1 MPGTNLTREE
11 AQQRAKLLTVD
22 SYEIDLDLS
31 GAVEGGTYR
40 SVTTVRF
47 DSAESGVGSFI
58 DLVAPAVQEVV
69 LNGDSLDPAEVFK
82 DSRIELAGILEGRN
96 VLRVVADCAYTNTG
110 EGLHRFVDP
119 VDQQAY
125 LYTQFEVPDARRVF
139 ASFEQPDLK
148 ATFQF
153 TVKAPSG
160 WTVISN
166 SPTPEPK
173 DDVWEFEPT
182 PRISTYVTAL
192 ILGPYH
198 SVHSVYEK
206 DGQSVPLGIYCRPSL
221 AEFLDSDAIFE
232 VTRQGFEWFQEKFDY
247 AYPFKKYDQLFVPE
261 FNAGAMENA
270 GAVTIRDQYVFR
282 SKVTDAAYEVRA
294 ETILHELAHMWF
306 GDLVTMEWWNDLWLN
321 ESFATY
327 TSIACQSYAPGSRWP
342 HSWTTFANSMKT
354 WAYRQ
359 DQLPSTHPIMA
370 QINDLDDVLV
380 NFDGITYAKGASV
393 LKQLVAYV
401 GEDEFFRGVQAYF
414 KAHAYGNTQLSDLLG
429 ALEETSGRDLGTWS
443 QKWLQTAGIN
453 VLRPEIE
460 TDANGVI
467 TSFAIRQEAPALP
480 AGAKGEPTLRPH
492 RIAVGL
498 YDLDD
503 SAGGSGKLVRGERI
517 ELDVDGE
524 LTEVAELVGK
534 RRPAVILLN
543 DDDLSYAKVRLD
555 EQSLA
560 FVTEHLGDFEASL
573 PRALCWASA
582 WDMTRDAELAAR
594 DYLSLVLSGI
604 GKESDIGVVQSLHR
618 QVLTA
623 VELYADPNAREALLT
638 RWTDATLAH
647 LRSSAGGSDHQLA
660 WARAFA
666 ATARTPEQLDLLEG
680 LLDGRESIEGLAVDT
695 ELRWSFVQRLAAVGR
710 FDEAEI
716 TSEYERDRTAAG
728 ERHAATARA
737 ARPTEEAKAEA
748 WASVVE
754 SDKLPNAVQEA
765 VIGGFVQ
772 FGQREL
778 LAPYTEKYFAA
789 VKGVWDSRSHEMAQQ
804 IAVGLYPSVQVSA
817 DTLAKTDE
825 WLASAEPSAALR
837 RLISESRSGVER
849 ALRAQARHGGVGGDA
864 LRRGKMALPRARAR
878 KRRFRM
884 EVSRSTGTAAPTG
897 ETTSPAAVARS
908 GPRPHQ
914 GRGERRSLLA
924 FRF

>member
-31 GAVEGGTYR
+31 GAQEGGTYR

-47 DSAESGVGSFI
+47 DVAESGADSFI
-58 DLVAPAVQEVV
+58 DLVAPAVHEVT
-69 LNGDSLDPAEVFK
+69 LNGDALDAAEVFA
-82 DSRIELAGILEGRN
+82 DSRIALPGLLQGRN

-153 TVKAPSG
+153 TVQAPEG

-173 DDVWEFEPT
+173 DNVWSFEPT
-182 PRISTYVTAL
+182 PRISTYITAL
-192 ILGPYH
+192 IVGPYH

-282 SKVTDAAYEVRA
+282 SKVTDAAYLGRA

-327 TSIACQSYAPGSRWP
+327 TSIACQAHAPGTRWP
-342 HSWTTFANSMKT
+342 QAWTTFANQMKT

-370 QINDLDDVLV
+370 EIRDLDDVLV

-401 GEDEFFRGVQAYF
+401 GQDEFFKGVQAYF
-414 KAHAYGNTQLSDLLG
+414 KRHAFGNTRLTDLLG
-429 ALEETSGRDLGTWS
+429 ALEETSGRDLKTWS
-443 QKWLQTAGIN
+443 KQWLQTAGIN
-453 VLRPEIE
+453 ILRPEIT
-460 TDANGVI
+460 TDADGVI

-480 AGAKGEPTLRPH
+480 AGAQGEPTLRPH

-498 YDLDD
+498 YNLDE
-503 SAGGSGKLVRGERI
+503 ASGKLLRDERI

-524 LTEVAELVGK
+524 LTAVQQLVGT
-534 RRPAVILLN
+534 RRPDVILLN

-560 FVTEHLGDFEASL
+560 VVTEHLGDFEASL
-573 PRALCWASA
+573 PRALCWASS
-582 WDMTRDAELAAR
+582 WDMTRDAELATR

-604 GKESDIGVVQSLHR
+604 GKESDIGVVQSLQR
-618 QVLTA
+618 QVKLA
-623 VELYADPNAREALLT
+623 IELYAAPATREALLT

-647 LRSSAGGSDHQLA
+647 LRAAEPGSDHQLA

-666 ATARTPEQLDLLEG
+666 AAARTPEQLDLLDA
-680 LLDGRESIEGLAVDT
+680 LLDGSQTIEGLAVDT
-695 ELRWSFVQRLAAVGR
+695 ELRWAFVQRLAAVGR

-716 TSEYERDRTAAG
+716 AGEYERDRTAAG

-737 ARPTEEAKAEA
+737 GRPTAEAKAEA

-772 FGQREL
+772 TDQREL
-778 LAPYTEKYFAA
+778 LAAYTDKYFEV
-789 VKGVWDSRSHEMAQQ
+789 VKGVWDSRSHEIAQQ
-804 IAVGLYPSVQVSA
+804 IAVGLYPALQISEE
-817 DTLAKTDE
+817 TLRKTDD
-825 WLASAEPSAALR
+825 WLSSAQPNAALR
-837 RLISESRSGVER
+837 RLVSESRAGVER
-849 ALRAQARHGGVGGDA
+849 ALRAQEADA
-864 LRRGKMALPRARAR
+864 
-878 KRRFRM
+878 
-884 EVSRSTGTAAPTG
+884 AA
-897 ETTSPAAVARS
+897 E
-908 GPRPHQ
+908 
-914 GRGERRSLLA
+914 
-924 FRF
+924 

>member
-11 AQQRAKLLTVD
+11 AQQRAQLLTVE

-31 GAVEGGTYR
+31 GAQEGGTYR

-47 DSAESGVGSFI
+47 DVAETGAESFI
-58 DLVAPAVQEVV
+58 DLVAPTVHEVT
-69 LNGDSLDPAEVFK
+69 LNGDALDAAEVFK
-82 DSRIELAGILEGRN
+82 DSRIALSGLLEGPN

-153 TVKAPSG
+153 TVKAPDG

-173 DDVWEFEPT
+173 DNVWSFEPT
-182 PRISTYVTAL
+182 PRISTYITAL
-192 ILGPYH
+192 IVGPYH

-232 VTRQGFEWFQEKFDY
+232 VTRQGFDWFQEKFDY

-282 SKVTDAAYEVRA
+282 SKVTNAAYETRA

-327 TSIACQSYAPGSRWP
+327 TSIACQAYAPESRWP
-342 HSWTTFANSMKT
+342 HSWTTFANQMKT

-370 QINDLDDVLV
+370 EIRDLDDVLV

-401 GEDEFFRGVQAYF
+401 GEDEFFQGVQAYF
-414 KAHAYGNTQLSDLLG
+414 KRHAFGNTRLSDLLG
-429 ALEETSGRDLGTWS
+429 ALEETSGRDLKTWS
-443 QKWLQTAGIN
+443 KQWLETAGIN
-453 VLRPEIE
+453 ILRPEIE
-460 TDANGVI
+460 TDASGVI

-480 AGAKGEPTLRPH
+480 TGAKGEPTLRPH

-498 YDLDD
+498 YNLDD
-503 SAGGSGKLVRGERI
+503 ATGKLVRDERI

-524 LTEVAELVGK
+524 LTAVPQLSGT
-534 RRPAVILLN
+534 RRPDVVLLN

-573 PRALCWASA
+573 PRALCWASS
-582 WDMTRDAELAAR
+582 WDMTRDAELATR

-604 GKESDIGVVQSLHR
+604 GKESDIGVVQSLQR
-618 QVLTA
+618 QVKLA
-623 VELYADPNAREALLT
+623 IELYADPAARESLLT

-647 LRSSAGGSDHQLA
+647 LRSAEAGSDHQLA

-666 ATARTPEQLDLLEG
+666 ATARTPEQLDLLEA
-680 LLDGRESIEGLAVDT
+680 LLDGSQTIEGLAVDT
-695 ELRWSFVQRLAAVGR
+695 ELRWALVQRLAAVGR
-710 FDEAEI
+710 FDETEI
-716 TSEYERDRTAAG
+716 AAEYERDRTAAG

-737 ARPTEEAKAEA
+737 ARPTAEAKAEA
-748 WASVVE
+748 WSSVID
-754 SDKLPNAVQEA
+754 SDKLPNALQEA

-772 FGQREL
+772 TDQREL
-778 LAPYTEKYFAA
+778 LAPYTDKFFEV
-789 VKGVWDSRSHEMAQQ
+789 VKDIWDARSHEIAQQ
-804 IAVGLYPSVQVSA
+804 IAVGLYPTLQVSEE
-817 DTLAKTDE
+817 TLSKTDT
-825 WLASAEPSAALR
+825 WLSSAEPNAALR
-837 RLISESRSGVER
+837 RLISESRAGVER
-849 ALRAQARHGGVGGDA
+849 ALKAQAADA
-864 LRRGKMALPRARAR
+864 
-878 KRRFRM
+878 
-884 EVSRSTGTAAPTG
+884 AA
-897 ETTSPAAVARS
+897 E
-908 GPRPHQ
+908 Q
-914 GRGERRSLLA
+914 
-924 FRF
+924 

>member
-11 AQQRAKLLTVD
+11 AQQRAQLLTVE

-31 GAVEGGTYR
+31 GAQEGGTYR

-47 DSAESGVGSFI
+47 DVAETGAGSFI
-58 DLVAPAVQEVV
+58 DLVAPTVHEVT
-69 LNGDSLDPAEVFK
+69 LNGDALDPAEVFK
-82 DSRIELAGILEGRN
+82 DSRIALSGLLEGPN

-153 TVKAPSG
+153 TVKAPDG

-173 DDVWEFEPT
+173 DNVWSFEPT
-182 PRISTYVTAL
+182 PRISTYITAL
-192 ILGPYH
+192 IVGPYH

-232 VTRQGFEWFQEKFDY
+232 VTRQGFDWFQEKFDY
-247 AYPFKKYDQLFVPE
+247 PYPFKKYDQLFVPE

-282 SKVTDAAYEVRA
+282 SKVTNAAYETRA

-327 TSIACQSYAPGSRWP
+327 TSIACQAYAPESRWP
-342 HSWTTFANSMKT
+342 HSWTTFANQMKT

-370 QINDLDDVLV
+370 EIRDLDDVLV

-401 GEDEFFRGVQAYF
+401 GEDEFFQGVQAYF
-414 KAHAYGNTQLSDLLG
+414 KRHAFGNTRLSDLLG
-429 ALEETSGRDLGTWS
+429 ALEETSGRDLKTWS
-443 QKWLQTAGIN
+443 KQWLETAGIN
-453 VLRPEIE
+453 ILRPEIE
-460 TDANGVI
+460 TDASGVI

-480 AGAKGEPTLRPH
+480 TGAKGDPTLRPH

-498 YDLDD
+498 YNLDD
-503 SAGGSGKLVRGERI
+503 ASGKLLRDERI

-524 LTEVAELVGK
+524 LTAVPQMSGT
-534 RRPAVILLN
+534 RRPDVILLN

-573 PRALCWASA
+573 PRALCWASS
-582 WDMTRDAELAAR
+582 WDMTRDAELATR

-604 GKESDIGVVQSLHR
+604 GKESDIGLVQSLQR
-618 QVLTA
+618 QVKLA
-623 VELYADPNAREALLT
+623 IELYAAPAARESLLT

-647 LRSSAGGSDHQLA
+647 LRGAEAGSDHQLA

-666 ATARTPEQLDLLEG
+666 ATARTPEQLDLLEA
-680 LLDGRESIEGLAVDT
+680 LLDGSQSIEGLAVDT
-695 ELRWSFVQRLAAVGR
+695 ELRWAFVQRLAAVGR
-710 FDEAEI
+710 FDETEI
-716 TSEYERDRTAAG
+716 AAEYERDRTAAG

-737 ARPTEEAKAEA
+737 ARPTAEAKAEA
-748 WASVVE
+748 WSSVID

-772 FGQREL
+772 TDQREL
-778 LAPYTEKYFAA
+778 LAPYTDKFFEV
-789 VKGVWDSRSHEMAQQ
+789 VKDIWDARSHEIAQQ
-804 IAVGLYPSVQVSA
+804 IATGLYPSLQVSEE
-817 DTLAKTDE
+817 TLAKTDA
-825 WLASAEPSAALR
+825 WLASADPNAALR
-837 RLISESRSGVER
+837 RLVSESRSGVER
-849 ALRAQARHGGVGGDA
+849 ALKAQAADA
-864 LRRGKMALPRARAR
+864 
-878 KRRFRM
+878 
-884 EVSRSTGTAAPTG
+884 AA
-897 ETTSPAAVARS
+897 
-908 GPRPHQ
+908 
-914 GRGERRSLLA
+914 ER
-924 FRF
+924 

>member
-11 AQQRAKLLTVD
+11 AHERARLLTVD
-22 SYEIDLDLS
+22 AYEIDLDLS
-31 GAVEGGTYR
+31 GAQEGGTYR

-47 DSAESGVGSFI
+47 DSAEAGAETFI
-58 DLVAPAVQEVV
+58 DLVAPAVHEVE
-69 LNGDSLDPAEVFK
+69 LNGKALDVAAVFR
-82 DSRIELAGILEGRN
+82 DSRIALPHLHAGSN

-153 TVKAPSG
+153 TVKAPAD

-173 DDVWEFEPT
+173 DDVWVFEPT
-182 PRISTYVTAL
+182 PRISTYITAL
-192 ILGPYH
+192 IVGPYH
-198 SVHSVYEK
+198 AVHSSYEK
-206 DGQSVPLGIYCRPSL
+206 DGRSVPLGIYCRPSL
-221 AEFLDSDAIFE
+221 AEFLDADAIFD
-232 VTRQGFEWFQEKFDY
+232 VTRQGFDWFQEKFDY
-247 AYPFKKYDQLFVPE
+247 AYPFAKYDQLFVPE

-282 SKVTDAAYEVRA
+282 SKVTDAAYETRA

-327 TSIACQSYAPGSRWP
+327 TSIACQAYAEGSKWP

-370 QINDLDDVLV
+370 DIRDLDDVLV

-401 GEDEFFRGVQAYF
+401 GMDAFFKGVQAYF
-414 KAHAYGNTQLSDLLG
+414 KAHAFGNTRLSDLLG
-429 ALEETSGRDLGTWS
+429 ALEETSGRDLKAWS
-443 QKWLQTAGIN
+443 KAWLETAGIN
-453 VLRPEIE
+453 ILRPEIA
-460 TDANGVI
+460 TDENGHVA
-467 TSFAIRQEAPALP
+467 SFAVLQEAPALP

-492 RIAVGL
+492 RIAIGC
-498 YDLDD
+498 YDLDE
-503 SAGGSGKLVRGERI
+503 AGKLVRTNRI

-524 LTEVAELVGK
+524 RTEVPFPAGTA
-534 RRPAVILLN
+534 RPAVILLN

-555 EQSLA
+555 EESLRV
-560 FVTEHLGDFEASL
+560 VTEHLGDFSESL

-582 WDMTRDAELAAR
+582 WDMTRDGELATR

-618 QVLTA
+618 QVKLA
-623 VELYADPNAREALLT
+623 LDLYAAPEWREAGLT
-638 RWTDATLAH
+638 QWTEATLAH
-647 LRSSAGGSDHQLA
+647 LRAAEPAGDHQLA

-666 ATARTPEQLDLLEG
+666 ATARNPHQLDLLRA
-680 LLDGRESIEGLAVDT
+680 LLDGTETVEGLAVDT
-695 ELRWSFVQRLAAVGR
+695 ELRWAFVERLAAVGVL
-710 FDEAEI
+710 DEDEI
-716 TSEYERDRTAAG
+716 AAEYERDKTAAG

-737 ARPTEEAKAEA
+737 ARPSAEAKAEA

-772 FGQREL
+772 TDQREL
-778 LAPYTEKYFAA
+778 LAPYTEKYFAS

-804 IAVGLYPSVQVSA
+804 IAIGLYPSLQVSQK
-817 DTLAKTDE
+817 TLDATDA
-825 WLASAEPSAALR
+825 WLASTEASAGLR
-837 RLISESRSGVER
+837 RLMSESRAGVER
-849 ALRAQARHGGVGGDA
+849 ALKAQAADA
-864 LRRGKMALPRARAR
+864 AAA
-878 KRRFRM
+878 
-884 EVSRSTGTAAPTG
+884 TA
-897 ETTSPAAVARS
+897 
-908 GPRPHQ
+908 
-914 GRGERRSLLA
+914 
-924 FRF
+924 

>member
-31 GAVEGGTYR
+31 GAQEGGTFR

-47 DSAESGVGSFI
+47 DSAEAGAESFI
-58 DLVAPAVQEVV
+58 DLIADAVHEVV
-69 LNGDSLDPAEVFK
+69 LNGRSLDVAAVFR
-82 DSRIELAGILEGRN
+82 DSRIALAHLESGPNELRI
-96 VLRVVADCAYTNTG
+96 VADCAYTNTG

-139 ASFEQPDLK
+139 ANFEQPDLK
-148 ATFQF
+148 GTFRF
-153 TVKAPSG
+153 TVKAPTG

-166 SPTPEPK
+166 SATPEPK
-173 DDVWEFEPT
+173 DDVWQFEPT
-182 PRISTYVTAL
+182 PRMSSYITAL
-192 ILGPYH
+192 IVGPYH
-198 SVHSVYEK
+198 SVHSSYDNPET
-206 DGQSVPLGIYCRPSL
+206 GQSVPLGIYCRPSL
-221 AEFLDSDAIFE
+221 AEYLDSDAIFE
-232 VTRQGFEWFQEKFDY
+232 VTRQGFAWFQEKFDY
-247 AYPFKKYDQLFVPE
+247 AYPFAKYDQLFVPE

-327 TSIACQSYAPGSRWP
+327 TSIACQAYAPDSKWP

-370 QINDLDDVLV
+370 EINDLDDVLV

-401 GEDEFFRGVQAYF
+401 GMDEFFQGVQAYF
-414 KAHAYGNTQLSDLLG
+414 KRHAFGNTRLSDLLG
-429 ALEETSGRDLGTWS
+429 ALEETSGRDLKSWS
-443 QKWLQTAGIN
+443 KAWLETAGIN
-453 VLRPEIE
+453 ILRPEIE
-460 TDANGVI
+460 TDEHGVI

-492 RIAVGL
+492 RIAVGF

-503 SAGGSGKLVRGERI
+503 ASGKLVRGERV
-517 ELDVDGE
+517 ELDVTAGE
-524 LTEVAELVGK
+524 STQVPQLVGK
-534 RRPAVILLN
+534 HRPAVVLLN

-555 EQSLA
+555 EESLA
-560 FVTEHLGDFEASL
+560 FVTQHLGDFEASL

-582 WDMTRDAELAAR
+582 WDMTRDAELSASA
-594 DYLSLVLSGI
+594 YLDLVLSGVA
-604 GKESDIGVVQSLHR
+604 KESDIGVVQSLQR
-618 QVLTA
+618 QVKLA
-623 VELYADPNAREALLT
+623 LDLYAAPAHRDALLT
-638 RWTDATLAH
+638 RWTEATLTH
-647 LRSSAGGSDHQLA
+647 LRTSAPGSDHQLA

-666 ATARTPEQLDLLEG
+666 ATARTPEQLDVLDALLEG
-680 LLDGRESIEGLAVDT
+680 SQTIEGLAVDT
-695 ELRWSFVQRLAAVGR
+695 ELRWAFVQRLAAVGR
-710 FDEAEI
+710 FDETEI
-716 TSEYERDRTAAG
+716 TAEYELDRTAAG

-737 ARPTEEAKAEA
+737 ARPTPEAKAEA

-754 SDKLPNAVQEA
+754 SDQLPNAVQEA

-772 FGQREL
+772 TDQREL
-778 LAPYTEKYFAA
+778 LAPYTEKYFSAL
-789 VKGVWDSRSHEMAQQ
+789 KDVWDSRSHEMAQQ
-804 IAVGLYPSVQVSA
+804 IAVGLFPSVQVSEE
-817 DTLAKTDE
+817 TLAATNA
-825 WLASAEPSAALR
+825 WLDSARPSAALA
-837 RLISESRSGVER
+837 RLVSESRAGVER
-849 ALRAQARHGGVGGDA
+849 ALKAQGAD
-864 LRRGKMALPRARAR
+864 K
-878 KRRFRM
+878 
-884 EVSRSTGTAAPTG
+884 
-897 ETTSPAAVARS
+897 
-908 GPRPHQ
+908 
-914 GRGERRSLLA
+914 
-924 FRF
+924 

>member
-11 AQQRAKLLTVD
+11 AQQRARLLTVD

-31 GAVEGGTYR
+31 NAAQGSGDTPAEGGEGTYR

-47 DSAESGVGSFI
+47 ESAEDGAETFI
-58 DLVAPAVQEVV
+58 DLVAPAVHQVV
-69 LNGDSLDPAEVFK
+69 LNGKELDVAAVFR
-82 DSRIELAGILEGRN
+82 DSRIALPHLHAGPNELT
-96 VLRVVADCAYTNTG
+96 VVADCSYTNTG

-153 TVKAPSG
+153 TVKAPEG

-173 DDVWEFEPT
+173 DSVWHFEPT
-182 PRISTYVTAL
+182 PRISTYITAL
-192 ILGPYH
+192 IVGPYH
-198 SVHSVYEK
+198 SVHSSYEK

-247 AYPFKKYDQLFVPE
+247 AYPFAKYDQLFVPE

-327 TSIACQSYAPGSRWP
+327 TSIACQAYAPGSKWP
-342 HSWTTFANSMKT
+342 HAWTTFANSMKT

-370 QINDLDDVLV
+370 EIRDLDDVLV

-401 GEDEFFRGVQAYF
+401 GMDEFFQGVQAYF
-414 KAHAYGNTQLSDLLG
+414 KAHAYGNTRLSDLLG
-429 ALEETSGRDLGTWS
+429 ALEETSGRDLQTWS

-453 VLRPEIE
+453 ILRPEIE
-460 TDANGVI
+460 ISEEGYV
-467 TSFAIRQEAPALP
+467 TSFAVRQEAPPLP
-480 AGAKGEPTLRPH
+480 TGAKGEPTLRPH
-492 RIAVGL
+492 RIAIGC
-498 YDLDD
+498 YDLDEN
-503 SAGGSGKLVRGERI
+503 GKLVRTSRI

-524 LTEVAELVGK
+524 RTDVPFPQNT

-543 DDDLSYAKVRLD
+543 EDDLTYAKVRLD
-555 EQSLA
+555 EESLRV
-560 FVTEHLGDFEASL
+560 VTEHLGDFTESL

-582 WDMTRDAELAAR
+582 WDMTRDGELAAR

-618 QVLTA
+618 QVKLAIDLYSAPQWRETGLTQ
-623 VELYADPNAREALLT
+623 
-638 RWTDATLAH
+638 WTEATLAH
-647 LRSSAGGSDHQLA
+647 LRAAEPGSDHQLA

-666 ATARTPEQLDLLEG
+666 ATARTPQQLDLLQA
-680 LLDGRESIEGLAVDT
+680 LLDDTESIEGLVVDT
-695 ELRWSFVQRLAAVGR
+695 ELRWEFVERLAAVGML
-710 FDEAEI
+710 DEDDIAA
-716 TSEYERDRTAAG
+716 EYERDKTAAG
-728 ERHAATARA
+728 ERHATTARA
-737 ARPTEEAKAEA
+737 ARPTAEAKAEA

-754 SDKLPNAVQEA
+754 SDKLPNAVQES
-765 VIGGFVQ
+765 VIAGFVQ
-772 FGQREL
+772 TDQREL
-778 LAPYTEKYFAA
+778 LAPYAEKYFAA
-789 VKGVWDSRSHEMAQQ
+789 VKGVWESRSHEIAQQ
-804 IAVGLYPSVQVSA
+804 IAVGLYPSLQVSQA
-817 DTLAKTDE
+817 TLDATDA
-825 WLASAEPSAALR
+825 WLDSAEPNAALR
-837 RLISESRSGVER
+837 RLISESRAGVER
-849 ALRAQARHGGVGGDA
+849 ALKAQAADA
-864 LRRGKMALPRARAR
+864 
-878 KRRFRM
+878 
-884 EVSRSTGTAAPTG
+884 AAAQP
-897 ETTSPAAVARS
+897 
-908 GPRPHQ
+908 
-914 GRGERRSLLA
+914 
-924 FRF
+924 

>member
-31 GAVEGGTYR
+31 GAQEGGTYR
-40 SVTTVRF
+40 SATTVRF
-47 DSAESGVGSFI
+47 DVSEGGAESFI
-58 DLVAPAVQEVV
+58 DLVAPTVHEVT
-69 LNGDSLDPAEVFK
+69 LNGESLDPAQVFA
-82 DSRIELAGILEGRN
+82 DSRIALPSLLEGRN
-96 VLRVVADCAYTNTG
+96 ILRVVADCAYTNTG

-119 VDQQAY
+119 VDEQAY

-148 ATFQF
+148 GTFQF

-160 WTVISN
+160 WTVVSN

-173 DDVWEFEPT
+173 DDVWVFEPT
-182 PRISTYVTAL
+182 PRISTYITAL
-192 ILGPYH
+192 IVGPYH

-232 VTRQGFEWFQEKFDY
+232 VTRQGFDWFQEKFDFP
-247 AYPFKKYDQLFVPE
+247 YPFGKYDQLFVPE

-282 SKVTDAAYEVRA
+282 SKVTDAAYELRA

-327 TSIACQSYAPGSRWP
+327 TSIACQAYAPDSRWP

-370 QINDLDDVLV
+370 EINDLDDVLV

-401 GEDEFFRGVQAYF
+401 GMDEFFKGVQAYF
-414 KAHAYGNTQLSDLLG
+414 KRHAYGNTRLTDLLG
-429 ALEETSGRDLGTWS
+429 ALEETSGRDLKAWS
-443 QKWLQTAGIN
+443 KAWLETAGIN

-460 TDANGVI
+460 TDPESTDGVI
-467 TSFAIRQEAPALP
+467 TSFAVRQEAPALP

-492 RIAVGL
+492 RIAVGF
-498 YDLDD
+498 YGLDE
-503 SAGGSGKLVRGERI
+503 GSGKLVREERV

-524 LTEVAELVGK
+524 LTAVPQLVGK
-534 RRPAVILLN
+534 RRPDVVLLN

-582 WDMTRDAELAAR
+582 WDMTRDAELPTR

-618 QVLTA
+618 QVKLA
-623 VELYADPNAREALLT
+623 LDLYADPAARETLLT

-647 LRSSAGGSDHQLA
+647 LRSAEAGSDHQLA

-666 ATARTPEQLDLLEG
+666 ATARTPEQLDLLDA
-680 LLDGRESIEGLAVDT
+680 LLDGSQTIEGLTVDT
-695 ELRWSFVQRLAAVGR
+695 ELRWAFVQRLAAVGR
-710 FDEAEI
+710 FDESEI
-716 TSEYERDRTAAG
+716 AGEYERDKTAAG

-737 ARPTEEAKAEA
+737 SRPTAEAKAEA
-748 WASVVE
+748 WAQVVG
-754 SDKLPNAVQEA
+754 SDKLPNALQEA

-772 FGQREL
+772 TDQREL
-778 LAPYTEKYFAA
+778 LEPYTDRYFDV
-789 VKGVWDSRSHEMAQQ
+789 VKDIWEERSHEIAQQ
-804 IAVGLYPSVQVSA
+804 IVVGLYPALQVSEE
-817 DTLAKTDE
+817 TLRKTDA
-825 WLASAEPSAALR
+825 WLASAEP
-837 RLISESRSGVER
+837 G
-849 ALRAQARHGGVGGDA
+849 
-864 LRRGKMALPRARAR
+864 
-878 KRRFRM
+878 
-884 EVSRSTGTAAPTG
+884 
-897 ETTSPAAVARS
+897 AAVSCAI
-908 GPRPHQ
+908 PRPAT
-914 GRGERRSLLA
+914 RP
-924 FRF
+924 

>member
-1 MPGTNLTREE
+1 MPGTNLTRVE

-31 GAVEGGTYR
+31 GAQEGGTYR

-47 DSAESGVGSFI
+47 ESAEAGAETFI
-58 DLVAPAVQEVV
+58 DLIAPAVHEVV
-69 LNGDSLDPAEVFK
+69 LNGRSLDAAAVFQ
-82 DSRIELAGILEGRN
+82 DSRIALSGLEEGAN
-96 VLRVVADCAYTNTG
+96 ELRVVAECAYTNTG

-148 ATFQF
+148 ATFRF

-166 SPTPEPK
+166 SPTPEPEN
-173 DDVWEFEPT
+173 DVWSFEPT
-182 PRISTYVTAL
+182 PRISTYITAL
-192 ILGPYH
+192 IAGPYH
-198 SVHSVYEK
+198 AVHSAYENAET
-206 DGQSVPLGIYCRPSL
+206 GQRVPLGIYCRPSL
-221 AEFLDSDAIFE
+221 AEHLDADAIFE
-232 VTRQGFEWFQEKFDY
+232 VTRQGFAWFQEKFDY
-247 AYPFKKYDQLFVPE
+247 AYPFAKYDQLFVPE

-294 ETILHELAHMWF
+294 ATVLHELAHMWF

-327 TSIACQSYAPGSRWP
+327 AEAACQAYAPESKWP

-370 QINDLDDVLV
+370 EINDLDDVLV

-401 GEDEFFRGVQAYF
+401 GEDEFFQGVQAYF
-414 KAHAYGNTQLSDLLG
+414 KRHAFGNTRLSDLLG
-429 ALEETSGRDLGTWS
+429 ALEETSGRDLKAWS
-443 QKWLQTAGIN
+443 KAWLETAGIN

-460 TDANGVI
+460 TDEHGVI
-467 TSFAIRQEAPALP
+467 TSFAVRQEAPALP
-480 AGAKGEPTLRPH
+480 EGAKGTSTLRPH
-492 RIAVGL
+492 RIAIGL
-498 YDLDD
+498 YDLDE
-503 SAGGSGKLVRGERI
+503 ASGKLLRGERI
-517 ELDVDGE
+517 ELDVTASE
-524 LTEVAELVGK
+524 STQVPALVGK
-534 RRPAVILLN
+534 RRPAVVLLN

-555 EQSLA
+555 ERSLA
-560 FVTEHLGDFEASL
+560 VVTEHLGDFESSL

-582 WDMTRDAELAAR
+582 WDMTRDAELSTSA
-594 DYLSLVLSGI
+594 YLDLVLAGI
-604 GKESDIGVVQSLHR
+604 AKESDIGVVQSLHR
-618 QVLTA
+618 QVKLA
-623 VELYADPNAREALLT
+623 IDMYAAPAHRDTLLG
-638 RWTDATLAH
+638 RWTEAALTH
-647 LRSSAGGSDHQLA
+647 LRTADAGSDHQLA

-666 ATARTPEQLDLLEG
+666 ATARTPEQLDVLEG
-680 LLDGRESIEGLAVDT
+680 LLEGAQTIEGLAVDT
-695 ELRWSFVQRLAAVGR
+695 ELRWAFVQRLAAVGR

-737 ARPTEEAKAEA
+737 ARPTPEAKAEA

-754 SDKLPNAVQEA
+754 SDTLPNAVQEA

-772 FGQREL
+772 TDQREL
-778 LAPYTEKYFAA
+778 LAPYTEKYFE
-789 VKGVWDSRSHEMAQQ
+789 VLQEVWESRSHEMAQQ
-804 IAVGLYPSVQVSA
+804 IAVGLYPAVQVSGA
-817 DTLAKTDE
+817 TLERTDA
-825 WLASAEPSAALR
+825 WLASGSPSAALR
-837 RLISESRSGVER
+837 RLVSESRAGVDR
-849 ALRAQARHGGVGGDA
+849 ALRAQSADA
-864 LRRGKMALPRARAR
+864 
-878 KRRFRM
+878 
-884 EVSRSTGTAAPTG
+884 
-897 ETTSPAAVARS
+897 
-908 GPRPHQ
+908 
-914 GRGERRSLLA
+914 
-924 FRF
+924 

>member
-11 AQQRAKLLTVD
+11 AQERARLLTVD
-22 SYEIDLDLS
+22 AYEIDLDLS
-31 GAVEGGTYR
+31 GAQEGGTYR

-47 DSAESGVGSFI
+47 DSAEAGAETFI
-58 DLVAPAVQEVV
+58 DLVAPAVHDIV
-69 LNGDSLDPAEVFK
+69 LNGKDLDIAAVFR
-82 DSRIELAGILEGRN
+82 DSRITLQHLRAGANELK
-96 VLRVVADCAYTNTG
+96 VVADCSYTNTG

-119 VDQQAY
+119 VDEQAY

-148 ATFQF
+148 ATFRF

-173 DDVWEFEPT
+173 DDVWSFEPT
-182 PRISTYVTAL
+182 PRISTYITAL
-192 ILGPYH
+192 IAGPYH
-198 SVHSVYEK
+198 AVHSSYEK

-221 AEFLDSDAIFE
+221 AEHLDADEIFA

-247 AYPFKKYDQLFVPE
+247 AYPFAKYDQLFVPE

-282 SKVTDAAYEVRA
+282 SKVTDAAYETRA

-327 TSIACQSYAPGSRWP
+327 TSIACQAYAEGSKWP

-370 QINDLDDVLV
+370 DIRDLDDVLV

-401 GEDEFFRGVQAYF
+401 GQDAFFKGVQAYF
-414 KAHAYGNTQLSDLLG
+414 KAHAFGNTRLSDLLG
-429 ALEETSGRDLGTWS
+429 ALEETSGRDLKTWS
-443 QKWLQTAGIN
+443 KAWLETAGIN
-453 VLRPEIE
+453 ILRPEIE
-460 TDANGVI
+460 TDGNGHV
-467 TSFAIRQEAPALP
+467 TSFTVLQEAPALP

-492 RIAVGL
+492 RIAIGC
-498 YDLDD
+498 YDLD
-503 SAGGSGKLVRGERI
+503 AAGKLVRTNRI

-524 LTEVAELVGK
+524 RTTVPYPAGTA
-534 RRPAVILLN
+534 RPAVVLLN

-555 EQSLA
+555 EESLA
-560 FVTEHLGDFEASL
+560 VVTEHLGDFTESL
-573 PRALCWASA
+573 PRALSWASA
-582 WDMTRDAELAAR
+582 WDMTRDGELAAR
-594 DYLSLVLSGI
+594 DYLALVLSGI

-618 QVLTA
+618 QVKLAVDMYAAPEWRETGLTQ
-623 VELYADPNAREALLT
+623 
-638 RWTDATLAH
+638 WTDATLAH
-647 LRSSAGGSDHQLA
+647 LRAAAPGSDHQLA

-666 ATARTPEQLDLLEG
+666 ATARTPLQLDLLRS
-680 LLDGRESIEGLAVDT
+680 LLDGTEEIEGLAVDT
-695 ELRWSFVQRLAAVGR
+695 ELRWAFVQRLAASGLL
-710 FDEAEI
+710 DEEEI
-716 TSEYERDRTAAG
+716 AAEYERDRTAAG
-728 ERHAATARA
+728 ECHAASARA
-737 ARPTEEAKAEA
+737 AQPSEAAKAEA

-754 SDKLPNAVQEA
+754 SDKLPNSLQEA
-765 VIGGFVQ
+765 VINGFVESD
-772 FGQREL
+772 QREL

-789 VKGVWDSRSHEMAQQ
+789 VKDVWDSRSHEMAQQ
-804 IAVGLYPSVQVSA
+804 IAVGLYPAFQVSQA
-817 DTLAKTDE
+817 TLDATDA

-837 RLISESRSGVER
+837 RLVSESRAGVER
-849 ALRAQARHGGVGGDA
+849 ALKAQAADA
-864 LRRGKMALPRARAR
+864 
-878 KRRFRM
+878 
-884 EVSRSTGTAAPTG
+884 AAA
-897 ETTSPAAVARS
+897 SA
-908 GPRPHQ
+908 
-914 GRGERRSLLA
+914 
-924 FRF
+924 

>member
-1 MPGTNLTREE
+1 MPGTNLTRDE

-31 GAVEGGTYR
+31 GAQEGGTYR

-47 DSAESGVGSFI
+47 DVTDNGAESFI
-58 DLVAPAVQEVV
+58 DLVAPTVHEVT
-69 LNGDSLDPAEVFK
+69 LNGDPLDPDQVFK
-82 DSRIELAGILEGRN
+82 DSRIALPGLLEGRN
-96 VLRVVADCAYTNTG
+96 ILRVVADCAYTNTG

-119 VDQQAY
+119 VDEQAY

-153 TVKAPSG
+153 TVKAPTG

-173 DDVWEFEPT
+173 DSLPNVWVFEPT
-182 PRISTYVTAL
+182 PRISSYITAL
-192 ILGPYH
+192 IVGPYH

-206 DGQSVPLGIYCRPSL
+206 DGKSVPLGIYCRPSL

-232 VTRQGFEWFQEKFDY
+232 VTRQGFDWFQEKFDY

-327 TSIACQSYAPGSRWP
+327 TSIACQAYAPGSRWP
-342 HSWTTFANSMKT
+342 HAWTTFANSMKT

-370 QINDLDDVLV
+370 EINDLDDVLV

-401 GEDEFFRGVQAYF
+401 GMDEFFKGVQAYF
-414 KAHAYGNTQLSDLLG
+414 KAHAYGNTRLSDLLG
-429 ALEETSGRDLGTWS
+429 ALEETSGRDLKTWS
-443 QKWLQTAGIN
+443 KKWLETAGIN

-460 TDANGVI
+460 TDAEGVI

-498 YDLDD
+498 YELD
-503 SAGGSGKLVRGERI
+503 GESGKLVRADRI

-524 LTEVAELVGK
+524 LTVVPQLAGR
-534 RRPAVILLN
+534 RRPDVVLLN

-555 EQSLA
+555 EKSLA
-560 FVTEHLGDFEASL
+560 FVTEHLGDFESSL

-582 WDMTRDAELAAR
+582 WDMTRDAELATR

-604 GKESDIGVVQSLHR
+604 GKESDIGVVQSLQR
-618 QVLTA
+618 QVKLA
-623 VELYADPNAREALLT
+623 IELYADPAAREALLT

-647 LRSSAGGSDHQLA
+647 LRSAAPGSDHQLA

-680 LLDGRESIEGLAVDT
+680 LLDGTQTIEGLVVDT
-695 ELRWSFVQRLAAVGR
+695 ELRWAFVERLAAVGR
-710 FDEAEI
+710 FDETEI
-716 TSEYERDRTAAG
+716 AGEYERDRTAAG
-728 ERHAATARA
+728 ERHAATSRA
-737 ARPTEEAKAEA
+737 ARPTPEAKAEA
-748 WASVVE
+748 WASVIE

-772 FGQREL
+772 TDQREL
-778 LAPYTEKYFAA
+778 LAPYTEKFFE
-789 VKGVWDSRSHEMAQQ
+789 VLKDIWDSRSHEIAQQ
-804 IAVGLYPSVQVSA
+804 IVIGLYPSIQVSEE
-817 DTLAKTDE
+817 TLAKTDA
-825 WLASAEPSAALR
+825 WLASAEPNAALR
-837 RLISESRSGVER
+837 RLVSESRSGVER
-849 ALRAQARHGGVGGDA
+849 ALKAQAADA
-864 LRRGKMALPRARAR
+864 
-878 KRRFRM
+878 
-884 EVSRSTGTAAPTG
+884 AA
-897 ETTSPAAVARS
+897 A
-908 GPRPHQ
+908 
-914 GRGERRSLLA
+914 
-924 FRF
+924 

>member
-31 GAVEGGTYR
+31 GAQEGGTYR

-47 DSAESGVGSFI
+47 DVAEDGAASFI
-58 DLVAPAVQEVV
+58 DLVAPAVHEVT
-69 LNGDSLDPAEVFK
+69 LNGDALDAAEVFQ
-82 DSRIELAGILEGRN
+82 DSRIALPGLLKGRN
-96 VLRVVADCAYTNTG
+96 ILRVVADCAYTNTG

-119 VDQQAY
+119 VDDQAY

-153 TVKAPSG
+153 TVKAPAG
-160 WTVISN
+160 WTVVSN
-166 SPTPEPK
+166 SPTPEPQ
-173 DDVWEFEPT
+173 DDVWVFEPT
-182 PRISTYVTAL
+182 PRISSYITAL
-192 ILGPYH
+192 IVGPYH

-206 DGQSVPLGIYCRPSL
+206 DGRSVPLGIYCRPSL
-221 AEFLDSDAIFE
+221 AEFLDADAIFD
-232 VTRQGFEWFQEKFDY
+232 VTRQGFDWFQEKFDY
-247 AYPFKKYDQLFVPE
+247 AYPFAKYDQLFVPE

-327 TSIACQSYAPGSRWP
+327 TSIACQAHAPGSRWP

-370 QINDLDDVLV
+370 DINDLDDVLV

-401 GEDEFFRGVQAYF
+401 GMDEFFRGVQAYF
-414 KAHAYGNTQLSDLLG
+414 KRHAFGNTRLSDLLG
-429 ALEETSGRDLGTWS
+429 ALEETSGRDLKTWS
-443 QKWLQTAGIN
+443 KKWLETAGIN

-460 TDANGVI
+460 TGADGVI
-467 TSFAIRQEAPALP
+467 TSFTVRQEAPALP

-492 RIAVGL
+492 RIAIGL
-498 YDLDD
+498 YDLDE
-503 SAGGSGKLVRGERI
+503 ASGKLVRAEDGRI

-524 LTEVAELVGK
+524 LTAVPQLAGR
-534 RRPAVILLN
+534 RRPAVVLLN

-555 EQSLA
+555 EESLA
-560 FVTEHLGDFEASL
+560 FVTEHLGDFASSL

-582 WDMTRDAELAAR
+582 WDMTRDGELATR

-618 QVLTA
+618 QVKLA
-623 VELYADPNAREALLT
+623 IDLYADPAARDTLLT

-647 LRSSAGGSDHQLA
+647 LRAAEPGSDHQLA

-666 ATARTPEQLDLLEG
+666 ATARTPEQLDLLNALLEG
-680 LLDGRESIEGLAVDT
+680 SESIEGLAVDT
-695 ELRWSFVQRLAAVGR
+695 ELRWAFVQRLAAVGR

-716 TSEYERDRTAAG
+716 AGEYERDKTAAG

-748 WASVVE
+748 WAAVVE

-765 VIGGFVQ
+765 VIAGFVQ
-772 FGQREL
+772 TDQREL
-778 LAPYTEKYFAA
+778 LAPYTDRYFE
-789 VKGVWDSRSHEMAQQ
+789 VLKGVWESRSHEIAQQ
-804 IAVGLYPSVQVSA
+804 IAVGLYPAVQVSQE
-817 DTLAKTDE
+817 TLRKTDA
-825 WLASAEPSAALR
+825 WLSSAEPNAALR
-837 RLISESRSGVER
+837 RLVSEARAGVER
-849 ALRAQARHGGVGGDA
+849 SLKAQAADA
-864 LRRGKMALPRARAR
+864 
-878 KRRFRM
+878 
-884 EVSRSTGTAAPTG
+884 AAK
-897 ETTSPAAVARS
+897 
-908 GPRPHQ
+908 
-914 GRGERRSLLA
+914 
-924 FRF
+924 

>member
-31 GAVEGGTYR
+31 GAQEGGTYR

-47 DSAESGVGSFI
+47 DSAETGAESFI
-58 DLVAPAVQEVV
+58 DLVAPAVHEVT
-69 LNGDSLDPAEVFK
+69 LNGDPLDPAEVFK
-82 DSRIELAGILEGRN
+82 DSRIALPGLLEGRN

-119 VDQQAY
+119 VDEQAY

-173 DDVWEFEPT
+173 DDVWVFEPT
-182 PRISTYVTAL
+182 PRISTYITAL
-192 ILGPYH
+192 IVGPYH

-221 AEFLDSDAIFE
+221 AEFLDSDAIFD
-232 VTRQGFEWFQEKFDY
+232 VTRQGFDWFQEKFDY
-247 AYPFKKYDQLFVPE
+247 AYPFEKYDQLFVPE

-327 TSIACQSYAPGSRWP
+327 TSIACQAYHPASRWP

-370 QINDLDDVLV
+370 EINDLDDVLV

-401 GEDEFFRGVQAYF
+401 GMDEFFRGVQAYF
-414 KAHAYGNTQLSDLLG
+414 KQHAFGNTRLTDLLG
-429 ALEETSGRDLGTWS
+429 ALEETSGRDLKTWS
-443 QKWLQTAGIN
+443 KKWLETAGIN
-453 VLRPEIE
+453 VLRPAIE
-460 TDANGVI
+460 TDENGVI

-492 RIAVGL
+492 RIAIGL
-498 YDLDD
+498 YDLDE
-503 SAGGSGKLVRGERI
+503 GTGKLVRTEDGRI

-524 LTEVAELVGK
+524 LTAVPQLAGR
-534 RRPAVILLN
+534 RRPDVILLN

-555 EQSLA
+555 EKSLA
-560 FVTEHLGDFEASL
+560 FVTEHLGDFESSL

-582 WDMTRDAELAAR
+582 WDMTRDAELATR

-618 QVLTA
+618 QVKLA
-623 VELYADPNAREALLT
+623 IDLYADPSTREALLT

-647 LRSSAGGSDHQLA
+647 LRSAEPGSDHQLA

-680 LLDGRESIEGLAVDT
+680 LLDGSQTVEGLAVDT
-695 ELRWSFVQRLAAVGR
+695 ELRWAFVERLATVGR
-710 FDEAEI
+710 FDETEI
-716 TSEYERDRTAAG
+716 AGELGRDKTAAG

-737 ARPTEEAKAEA
+737 ARPTPEAKAEA

-772 FGQREL
+772 TDQREL
-778 LAPYTEKYFAA
+778 LAPYTDKYFES

-804 IAVGLYPSVQVSA
+804 IVVGLYPSIQVSE
-817 DTLAKTDE
+817 DTSAKTDA
-825 WLASAEPSAALR
+825 WLAAAEPSPALR
-837 RLISESRSGVER
+837 RLILESRAGIER
-849 ALRAQARHGGVGGDA
+849 ALKAQAADA
-864 LRRGKMALPRARAR
+864 
-878 KRRFRM
+878 
-884 EVSRSTGTAAPTG
+884 AAQ
-897 ETTSPAAVARS
+897 R
-908 GPRPHQ
+908 
-914 GRGERRSLLA
+914 
-924 FRF
+924 

>member
-11 AQQRAKLLTVD
+11 AQQRADLLSVD

-31 GAVEGGTYR
+31 GAQEGGTFR

-47 DSAESGVGSFI
+47 DVAESGAESFI
-58 DLVAPAVQEVV
+58 DLVAPAVREVT

-82 DSRIELAGILEGRN
+82 ESRIALPGLLEGRN
-96 VLRVVADCAYTNTG
+96 ILRVVADCAYTNTG

-119 VDQQAY
+119 VDEQAY

-139 ASFEQPDLK
+139 AAFEQPDLK
-148 ATFQF
+148 ATFRF
-153 TVKAPSG
+153 TVTAPEG

-173 DDVWEFEPT
+173 GNVWAFAPT
-182 PRISTYVTAL
+182 PRISTYITAL
-192 ILGPYH
+192 IVGPYH

-221 AEFLDSDAIFE
+221 AEHLDSDAIFE
-232 VTRQGFEWFQEKFDY
+232 VTRQGFDWFQEKFDY
-247 AYPFKKYDQLFVPE
+247 AYPFEKYDQLFVPE

-282 SKVTDAAYEVRA
+282 SKVTDAAYEMRA

-321 ESFATY
+321 ESFATF
-327 TSIACQSYAPGSRWP
+327 TSIACQASAPGSRWP
-342 HSWTTFANSMKT
+342 HAWTTFANSMKT

-370 QINDLDDVLV
+370 EIRDLDDVLV

-414 KAHAYGNTQLSDLLG
+414 KRHAFGNTRLSDLLG
-429 ALEETSGRDLGTWS
+429 ALEETSGRDLKTWS
-443 QKWLQTAGIN
+443 KAWLETAGIN
-453 VLRPEIE
+453 VLRPELQ
-460 TDANGVI
+460 TDADGVI
-467 TSFAIRQEAPALP
+467 TSFAVRQEAPALP
-480 AGAKGEPTLRPH
+480 VGAKGEPTLRPH

-503 SAGGSGKLVRGERI
+503 AGKLVRVERV

-524 LTEVAELVGK
+524 LTAVPELTGV

-555 EQSLA
+555 EESLA
-560 FVTEHLGDFEASL
+560 VVTEHLGDFAESL
-573 PRALCWASA
+573 PRALSWASA
-582 WDMTRDAELAAR
+582 WDMTRDGELATR
-594 DYLSLVLSGI
+594 DYLALVLSGI

-618 QVLTA
+618 QAKLA
-623 VELYADPNAREALLT
+623 IDLYADPAARETLLT
-638 RWTDATLAH
+638 RWTEATLAH
-647 LRSSAGGSDHQLA
+647 LRTAEPGSDHQLA

-666 ATARTPEQLDLLEG
+666 ATARTPEQLDLLEA
-680 LLDGRESIEGLAVDT
+680 LLDGSQTVEGLAVDT
-695 ELRWSFVQRLAAVGR
+695 ELRWAFVERLAAVGR

-716 TSEYERDRTAAG
+716 TAEYERDRTAAG

-737 ARPTEEAKAEA
+737 ARPTADAKAEA

-765 VIGGFVQ
+765 VISGFVQ
-772 FGQREL
+772 TDQREL
-778 LAPYTEKYFAA
+778 LAPYTDRYFDS
-789 VKGVWDSRSHEMAQQ
+789 VKSAWDSRSHEMAQQ
-804 IAVGLYPSVQVSA
+804 IAVGLYPSVQVSE
-817 DTLAKTDE
+817 DTLRKTDA
-825 WLASAEPSAALR
+825 WLTSVDPTPALR
-837 RLISESRSGVER
+837 RLISESRAGVER
-849 ALRAQARHGGVGGDA
+849 ALRAQ
-864 LRRGKMALPRARAR
+864 RAD
-878 KRRFRM
+878 
-884 EVSRSTGTAAPTG
+884 GAA
-897 ETTSPAAVARS
+897 A
-908 GPRPHQ
+908 
-914 GRGERRSLLA
+914 
-924 FRF
+924 

>member
-31 GAVEGGTYR
+31 GAQEGGTYR

-47 DSAESGVGSFI
+47 DVAESGTESFI
-58 DLVAPAVQEVV
+58 DLVAPTVHEIV
-69 LNGDSLDPAEVFK
+69 LNGDPLDPAEVFA
-82 DSRIELAGILEGRN
+82 DSRIALPGLLEGRN
-96 VLRVVADCAYTNTG
+96 ILRVVADCAYTNTG

-119 VDQQAY
+119 VDNQAY

-153 TVKAPSG
+153 TVKAPDG

-166 SPTPEPK
+166 SPTPEPT
-173 DDVWEFEPT
+173 DSVWEFEPT
-182 PRISTYVTAL
+182 PRISSYITAL
-192 ILGPYH
+192 IVGPYH

-221 AEFLDSDAIFE
+221 AEHLDSDAIFE
-232 VTRQGFEWFQEKFDY
+232 VTRQGFDWFQEKFDY
-247 AYPFKKYDQLFVPE
+247 QYPFKKYDQLFVPE

-327 TSIACQSYAPGSRWP
+327 TSIACQAHAPGSRWP

-370 QINDLDDVLV
+370 EINDLDDVLV

-401 GEDEFFRGVQAYF
+401 GMDEFFAGVQAYF
-414 KAHAYGNTQLSDLLG
+414 KAHAYGNTRLSDLLG
-429 ALEETSGRDLGTWS
+429 ALEKTSGRDLKAWS
-443 QKWLQTAGIN
+443 KAWLETAGIN
-453 VLRPEIE
+453 ILRPEIE
-460 TDANGVI
+460 TDAAGVI

-498 YDLDD
+498 YELDD
-503 SAGGSGKLVRGERI
+503 NSGKLVRDERV

-524 LTEVAELVGK
+524 LTAVPQLVGK
-534 RRPAVILLN
+534 RRPAVVLLN

-555 EQSLA
+555 ERSLA
-560 FVTEHLGDFEASL
+560 FVTEHLGDFESSL

-582 WDMTRDAELAAR
+582 WDMTRDAELPTR

-618 QVLTA
+618 QVKLA
-623 VELYADPNAREALLT
+623 IELYADPAAREALLT

-647 LRSSAGGSDHQLA
+647 LRAAAPGSDHQLA

-666 ATARTPEQLDLLEG
+666 ATARTPEQLDLLDALLEG
-680 LLDGRESIEGLAVDT
+680 TQTIEGLAVDT
-695 ELRWSFVQRLAAVGR
+695 ELRWAFVQRLASVGR
-710 FDEAEI
+710 YDEAEI
-716 TSEYERDRTAAG
+716 TGEYERDKTAAG

-748 WASVVE
+748 WGSVVE

-772 FGQREL
+772 TDQREL
-778 LAPYTEKYFAA
+778 LAPYTEKFFTV
-789 VKGVWDSRSHEMAQQ
+789 VKDMWENRSHEIAQQ
-804 IAVGLYPSVQVSA
+804 IAVGLYPSLQVSEE
-817 DTLAKTDE
+817 TLRQTDE

-837 RLISESRSGVER
+837 RLVSESRAGVER
-849 ALRAQARHGGVGGDA
+849 ALKAQSADA
-864 LRRGKMALPRARAR
+864 
-878 KRRFRM
+878 
-884 EVSRSTGTAAPTG
+884 AA
-897 ETTSPAAVARS
+897 AA
-908 GPRPHQ
+908 
-914 GRGERRSLLA
+914 E
-924 FRF
+924 

>member
-31 GAVEGGTYR
+31 GAQEGGTYR

-47 DSAESGVGSFI
+47 DVAQGGTESFI
-58 DLVAPAVQEVV
+58 DLVAPTVHEVT
-69 LNGDSLDPAEVFK
+69 LNGDQLDADALFE
-82 DSRIELAGILEGRN
+82 DSRIALPGLLEGRN
-96 VLRVVADCAYTNTG
+96 ILRVVADCAYTNTG

-119 VDQQAY
+119 VDNQAY

-153 TVKAPSG
+153 TVKAPEG

-173 DDVWEFEPT
+173 DSVWIFEPT
-182 PRISTYVTAL
+182 PRISSYITAL
-192 ILGPYH
+192 IVGPYH

-206 DGQSVPLGIYCRPSL
+206 DGQTVPLGIYCRPSL
-221 AEFLDSDAIFE
+221 AEHLDSDAIFE
-232 VTRQGFEWFQEKFDY
+232 VTRQGFDWFQEKFDY
-247 AYPFKKYDQLFVPE
+247 QYPFKKYDQLFVPE

-282 SKVTDAAYEVRA
+282 SKVTDAAYETRA

-327 TSIACQSYAPGSRWP
+327 TSIACQAHSPESRWP

-370 QINDLDDVLV
+370 EINDLDDVLV

-401 GEDEFFRGVQAYF
+401 GMDEFFAGVQAYF
-414 KAHAYGNTQLSDLLG
+414 KRHAFGNTRLSDLLG
-429 ALEETSGRDLGTWS
+429 ALEETSGRDLGNWS

-453 VLRPEIE
+453 ILRPEIE
-460 TDANGVI
+460 TDANGVV

-503 SAGGSGKLVRGERI
+503 DSGKLVRDERI

-524 LTEVAELVGK
+524 LTAVPQLVGK
-534 RRPAVILLN
+534 RRPAVVLLN

-560 FVTEHLGDFEASL
+560 FVTEHLGDFESSL

-582 WDMTRDAELAAR
+582 WDMTRDAELPTR

-618 QVLTA
+618 QVKLA
-623 VELYADPNAREALLT
+623 IELYADPAAREALLT

-647 LRSSAGGSDHQLA
+647 LRAAAPGSDHQLA

-666 ATARTPEQLDLLEG
+666 ATARTPEQLDLLDALLEG
-680 LLDGRESIEGLAVDT
+680 TQTIEGLAVDT
-695 ELRWSFVQRLAAVGR
+695 ELRWALVQRLAAVGR

-716 TSEYERDRTAAG
+716 AGEYERDKTAAG

-737 ARPTEEAKAEA
+737 SRPTPEAKAEA
-748 WASVVE
+748 WASVIE
-754 SDKLPNAVQEA
+754 SDKLPNAVQES

-772 FGQREL
+772 TGQREL
-778 LAPYTEKYFAA
+778 LAPYTDKYFE
-789 VKGVWDSRSHEMAQQ
+789 VLKDIWESRSHEMAQQ
-804 IAVGLYPSVQVSA
+804 IAVGLYPTIQVLEE
-817 DTLAKTDE
+817 TLRKTDA
-825 WLASAEPSAALR
+825 WLASAEPNAALR
-837 RLISESRSGVER
+837 RLVSESRAGVER
-849 ALRAQARHGGVGGDA
+849 ALKAQAADA
-864 LRRGKMALPRARAR
+864 
-878 KRRFRM
+878 
-884 EVSRSTGTAAPTG
+884 AAG
-897 ETTSPAAVARS
+897 
-908 GPRPHQ
+908 
-914 GRGERRSLLA
+914 
-924 FRF
+924 

>member
-31 GAVEGGTYR
+31 GAQEGGTYR

-47 DSAESGVGSFI
+47 DVAGSGAASFI
-58 DLVAPAVQEVV
+58 DLVAPAVHEVT
-69 LNGDSLDPAEVFK
+69 LNGDALDPAEVFA
-82 DSRIELAGILEGRN
+82 DSRIALPGLLEGRN
-96 VLRVVADCAYTNTG
+96 VLRVAADCAYTNTG

-119 VDQQAY
+119 VDEQAY

-153 TVKAPSG
+153 TVKAPTG

-173 DDVWEFEPT
+173 DDVWTFEPT
-182 PRISTYVTAL
+182 PRISSYITAL
-192 ILGPYH
+192 IVGPYH

-282 SKVTDAAYEVRA
+282 SKVTDAAYETRA

-327 TSIACQSYAPGSRWP
+327 TSIACQAYAPESRWP

-370 QINDLDDVLV
+370 EIRDLDDVLV

-401 GEDEFFRGVQAYF
+401 GMDEFFKGVQAYF
-414 KAHAYGNTQLSDLLG
+414 KRHAYGNTRLSDLLG
-429 ALEETSGRDLGTWS
+429 ALEETSGRDLSTWS

-453 VLRPEIE
+453 ILRPEVE
-460 TDANGVI
+460 TDADGVV

-492 RIAVGL
+492 RIAIGL
-498 YDLDD
+498 YDLDE
-503 SAGGSGKLVRGERI
+503 ASGKLVRTERV

-524 LTEVAELVGK
+524 LTAVPQLTGR
-534 RRPAVILLN
+534 RRPAVFLLN

-555 EQSLA
+555 EESLHV
-560 FVTEHLGDFEASL
+560 VTEHLGDFESSL

-582 WDMTRDAELAAR
+582 WDMTRDAELPTR
-594 DYLSLVLSGI
+594 EYLSLVLSGI

-618 QVLTA
+618 QVKLA
-623 VELYADPNAREALLT
+623 VELYADPSAREALLT

-647 LRSSAGGSDHQLA
+647 LRAAAPASDHQLA

-666 ATARTPEQLDLLEG
+666 ATARTPEQLDLLDG
-680 LLDGRESIEGLAVDT
+680 LLDGTHTIEGLAVDT
-695 ELRWSFVQRLAAVGR
+695 ELRWAFVERLAAVGR
-710 FDEAEI
+710 FDETEI
-716 TSEYERDRTAAG
+716 AGEYERDRTAAG

-748 WASVVE
+748 WASVID

-772 FGQREL
+772 TDQREL
-778 LAPYTEKYFAA
+778 LAPYTDKYFEIL
-789 VKGVWDSRSHEMAQQ
+789 KSVWDSRSHEIAQQ
-804 IAVGLYPSVQVSA
+804 IAIGLYPALQVSQE
-817 DTLAKTDE
+817 TLTKTDT
-825 WLASAEPSAALR
+825 WLASAQPNAALA
-837 RLISESRSGVER
+837 RLVSESRAGVER
-849 ALRAQARHGGVGGDA
+849 ALKAQAADA
-864 LRRGKMALPRARAR
+864 
-878 KRRFRM
+878 
-884 EVSRSTGTAAPTG
+884 AA
-897 ETTSPAAVARS
+897 
-908 GPRPHQ
+908 Q
-914 GRGERRSLLA
+914 
-924 FRF
+924 

>member
-22 SYEIDLDLS
+22 SYEVDLDLS
-31 GAVEGGTYR
+31 GAQEGGTYR

-47 DSAESGVGSFI
+47 DVAENGGASFI
-58 DLVAPAVQEVV
+58 DLVAPTVHEVT
-69 LNGDSLDPAEVFK
+69 LNGDTLDPDEVFK
-82 DSRIELAGILEGRN
+82 DSRIALPGLLQGRN
-96 VLRVVADCAYTNTG
+96 ILRVVADCAYTNTG

-119 VDQQAY
+119 VDDQAY

-153 TVKAPSG
+153 TVRAPEG
-160 WTVISN
+160 WTVVSN
-166 SPTPEPK
+166 SPTPEPQ
-173 DDVWEFEPT
+173 DNVWVFEPT
-182 PRISTYVTAL
+182 PRISTYITAL
-192 ILGPYH
+192 IVGPYH

-221 AEFLDSDAIFE
+221 AEFLDADAIFE
-232 VTRQGFEWFQEKFDY
+232 VTRQGFDWFQEKFDF
-247 AYPFKKYDQLFVPE
+247 AYPFEKYDQLFVPE

-282 SKVTDAAYEVRA
+282 SKVTDAAYEMRA

-327 TSIACQSYAPGSRWP
+327 TSIACQAHAPGSRWP

-370 QINDLDDVLV
+370 EIRDLDDVLV

-401 GEDEFFRGVQAYF
+401 GMDEFFRGVQAYF
-414 KAHAYGNTQLSDLLG
+414 KRHAYGNTRLSDLLG
-429 ALEETSGRDLGTWS
+429 ALEETSGRDLKTWS
-443 QKWLQTAGIN
+443 KKWLETAGIN

-460 TDANGVI
+460 TDADGVI

-480 AGAKGEPTLRPH
+480 AGAKGEPVLRPH

-498 YDLDD
+498 YDLDE
-503 SAGGSGKLVRGERI
+503 ASGKLVRAADGRI

-524 LTEVAELVGK
+524 LTAVPQLAGR
-534 RRPAVILLN
+534 RRPAVVLLN

-560 FVTEHLGDFEASL
+560 FVTEHLGDFASSL

-582 WDMTRDAELAAR
+582 WDMTRDAELATR

-618 QVLTA
+618 QVKLA
-623 VELYADPNAREALLT
+623 IELYADPAARDALLA
-638 RWTDATLAH
+638 RWTEATLAH
-647 LRSSAGGSDHQLA
+647 LRAAEGGGDHQLA

-680 LLDGRESIEGLAVDT
+680 LLDGSQSIEGLAVDT
-695 ELRWSFVQRLAAVGR
+695 ELRWAFVERLAAVGR
-710 FDEAEI
+710 FDEPEI
-716 TSEYERDRTAAG
+716 AGEYARDKTAAG

-737 ARPTEEAKAEA
+737 ARPTPEAKADA
-748 WASVVE
+748 WASVID

-765 VIGGFVQ
+765 VIAGFVQ
-772 FGQREL
+772 TDQREL
-778 LAPYTEKYFAA
+778 LASYTERYFEV
-789 VKGVWDSRSHEMAQQ
+789 VKDIWDARSHEIAQQ
-804 IAVGLYPSVQVSA
+804 IAVGFYPAIQVSE
-817 DTLAKTDE
+817 DTLRRTDE
-825 WLASAEPSAALR
+825 WLASAEPNAALR
-837 RLISESRSGVER
+837 RLVSESRAGVER
-849 ALRAQARHGGVGGDA
+849 ALKAQAADA
-864 LRRGKMALPRARAR
+864 
-878 KRRFRM
+878 
-884 EVSRSTGTAAPTG
+884 AAG
-897 ETTSPAAVARS
+897 
-908 GPRPHQ
+908 
-914 GRGERRSLLA
+914 
-924 FRF
+924 